1 MMVESMDNSSENFKE
16 IKILENKKNMNEL
29 DTDWLYLIFTAK
41 SIGIE
46 KSEVREFLEKNTY
59 AR

>member
-1 MMVESMDNSSENFKE
+1 MVENMDNSNGNSKE
-16 IKILENKKNMNEL
+16 IKILENKKNLNKL
-29 DTDWLYLIFTAK
+29 DSDWVYLIFTAK

-46 KSEVREFLEKNTY
+46 MNEVREFLEKNTY